1 LLSVFSG
8 EATGLIRPAP
18 DDKCKT
24 GQFPDECC
32 WVGLL
37 AIQKLGRNRDT
48 PRLWLESQRLETLG
62 FSHGVPLNI
71 SNTGDA
77 LTIVPAVL
85 GNNHVSSRGVAG
97 RRRPIIDLESA
108 SLLAGLA
115 EYSEVKIIA
124 SFERIQVTP
133 SHRAFAVH
141 RARNC
146 QPPFRV
152 VEVFAGGGTMTAAIH
167 KDERYVI
174 SAGIEVDPLFA
185 DEWQAQNPAATIIQ
199 ADVRRLHSSELPEFD
214 VLVGGIPCTCHSNLG
229 RAKKG
234 LARKP
239 ESGEV
244 GDLFIPVL
252 GLISERMPA
261 AALFENVPSFG
272 TSLAGGLMTTTLQRL
287 GYHVFTTT
295 LQPNADWGEIE
306 DRRRWL
312 LVATLDRPFC
322 LGSPGMKC
330 ATSLRDYLDPPDPAR
345 DEQDCRRIQRTIDGV
360 RAHNARHR
368 ELGHGF
374 GFTVVDG
381 SEFSIPTIPKSY
393 YKINSGPFLKTPY
406 GLRLL
411 RHSEV
416 ERIHG
421 VRLLT
426 AEGATALQILGQGV
440 QTRLFSQ
447 IFRQLADHLG

>member
-1 LLSVFSG
+1 M
-8 EATGLIRPAP
+8 
-18 DDKCKT
+18 
-24 GQFPDECC
+24 
-32 WVGLL
+32 GLL

-48 PRLWLESQRLETLG
+48 PRLWLESQRLEALG
-62 FSHGVPLNI
+62 FSHGVPLKI
-71 SNTGDA
+71 GNTGDT
-77 LTIVPAVL
+77 LTIVPALL
-85 GNNHVSSRGVAG
+85 GDNHVSSREVAG

-115 EYSEVKIIA
+115 EFSEVKIIA
-124 SFERIQVTP
+124 SFERLQVTP
-133 SHRAFAVH
+133 SHRAFAVQ

-152 VEVFAGGGTMTAAIH
+152 VEIFAGGGTMTAAMH

-174 SAGIEVDPLFA
+174 SAGVEIDPLFA

-199 ADVRRLHSSELPEFD
+199 ADVRRLHSSELPDFD
-214 VLVGGIPCTCHSNLG
+214 IVVGGIPCTCHSSLG

-234 LARKP
+234 LAKRP
-239 ESGEV
+239 ESGDA

-272 TSLAGGLMTTTLQRL
+272 TSLAGGLMTATLQRL

-295 LQPNADWGEIE
+295 LHPNADWGEIE
-306 DRRRWL
+306 DRKRWL

-322 LGSPGMKC
+322 LDSPGVPGV
-330 ATSLRDYLDPPDPAR
+330 TPLREYLDSPDPAR
-345 DEQDCRRIQRTIDGV
+345 DEQDCRRIERTIAGLRV
-360 RAHNARHR
+360 HNARHR

-393 YKINSGPFLKTPY
+393 PKINTGPFLKTPY

-411 RHSEV
+411 RRSEV

-421 VRLLT
+421 VSLLT

-440 QTRLFSQ
+440 QTRLFGQ
-447 IFRQLADHLG
+447 IFRQLADHLGERRR